1 MRIFLLLIILINF
14 INAKSNFFIKILIDI
29 NSSKN
34 INSIKNI
41 NKQIDIWQGG
51 ITFTERITLKDI
63 KKHKYKVI
71 INFIQAKQLKN
82 MTTYVLLPNNI
93 SISNSYNKSK
103 KYKRYKKVLN
113 LIQELPKYDENISKL
128 DDKKINKFILLAKEK
143 ALEDEPITPK
153 NYNYK
158 LSNLIIYTIE
168 NNSTLS
174 FKSEGP
180 FLVTTMNN
188 IITDKN
194 ITYLYIDLSEFN
206 NSAIDE
212 IINSYKQ
219 HLIDKG
225 NSDFTILEKLKYKI
239 LALLTNANDNIHIV
253 KSAVAGGIE

>member
-1 MRIFLLLIILINF
+1 MKILMLLIFIVFCYIITIISIEDFSIINSGRIVGNNSVMDGCGSLIN
-14 INAKSNFFIKILIDI
+14 IS
-29 NSSKN
+29 
-34 INSIKNI
+34 
-41 NKQIDIWQGG
+41 
-51 ITFTERITLKDI
+51 E
-63 KKHKYKVI
+63 HKYKR
-71 INFIQAKQLKN
+71 INTITQIKELKS
-82 MTTYVLLPNNI
+82 MKTYLLLPNNI
-93 SISNSYNKSK
+93 SNSYHKSK
-103 KYKRYKKVLN
+103 KYKRYEKVLN
-113 LIQELPKYDENISKL
+113 LIQELPKYNENIFKL
-128 DDKKINKFILLAKEK
+128 NDKKINKFILLAKEK
-143 ALEDEPITPK
+143 TLDDEPITPQ

-158 LSNLIIYTIE
+158 LSNQIISIME

-174 FKSEGP
+174 FKGEGP
-180 FLVTTMNN
+180 FLATTMIN